1 MKAAALVLLLAVPQL
16 SSAQS
21 PADSAAIRRAA
32 ERAQVRFERT
42 RKLNLPKRYSGR
54 RDECDARIGRF
65 CHWNSEDDTV
75 PAKESPTVVKAR
87 AALLS
92 SLADWSR
99 RSPKD
104 GWITAQRIRYLLENR
119 DHSSAVTVAS
129 ECGATAWWCDAL
141 RGLTLHEAGA
151 GAAADS
157 AFDRALSAMPAKERC
172 RWTDMNMLLS
182 PAQKRR
188 YGKVGCGQ
196 NENVAATLWWLADPF
211 HSVAGNDRR
220 SEHFARHTMAKI
232 QEPTR
237 IAYDIAFA
245 NDLREMMV
253 RFGWARYWTQGH
265 ASMSDPYSAP
275 ISGHEATPNYA
286 FLPVSLRL
294 DSLQNL
300 EFDLD
305 ADASAERYSPVL
317 AKRLGEISPQTALF
331 RRGDSALVVVAFDVS
346 RRKPFDSTALR
357 SALVLAPGEGS
368 ARMVEARSPKG
379 TLTATMSDRPHV
391 LSFEVLSPDKG
402 HAAWHRTGVWL
413 PQVTPGEVSVSD
425 VLLFEPGEVEVRG
438 LNQALP
444 VALPGHEV
452 KRGTTGFYWEI
463 YGLSAA
469 DSALPVSLALTPLG
483 RGTIRRIGESIGLAR
498 RATPL
503 NIAWRDTPGLGS
515 ISARSIVLDLSLV
528 PRGRY
533 ELTVG
538 VQPKGKPP
546 ATSRRT
552 ILVQ

>member
-1 MKAAALVLLLAVPQL
+1 MKLAALALLLAV
-16 SSAQS
+16 SHVSWAQS
-21 PADSAAIRRAA
+21 SADSAATRRAA
-32 ERAQVRFERT
+32 ERAQVRFERI
-42 RKLNLPKRYSGR
+42 RKLNLPKQYSGR

-75 PAKESPTVVKAR
+75 PAKESRTLVRAR

-92 SLADWSR
+92 NLEDLSR
-99 RSPKD
+99 RSPRD
-104 GWITAQRIRYLLENR
+104 GWITAQRIRYLLEIRN
-119 DHSSAVTVAS
+119 DSTAVKVAS
-129 ECGATAWWCDAL
+129 ECRATAWWCDAL

-151 GAAADS
+151 GAGADS
-157 AFDRALSAMPAKERC
+157 AFDRALRAMPERERC
-172 RWTDMNMLLS
+172 RWTDMSVLLT
-182 PAQKRR
+182 PAQKKL

-196 NENVAATLWWLADPF
+196 NEAVASTLWWLADPF
-211 HSVAGNDRR
+211 HSVPGNDRR
-220 SEHFARHTMAKI
+220 AEHFARHTMAKI

-237 IAYDIAFA
+237 IAYDIAWA

-253 RFGWARYWTQGH
+253 RFGWARFWTQGSG
-265 ASMSDPYSAP
+265 SMSDPYSGP

-294 DSLQNL
+294 DSLHDI

-317 AKRLGEISPQTALF
+317 AKRVADISPQTALF
-331 RRGDSALVVVAFDVS
+331 RRGNSVLVVVAFDVS
-346 RRKPFDSTALR
+346 TRKPFDSASLR
-357 SALVLAPGEGS
+357 SALVVAPDEKNARVVEGL
-368 ARMVEARSPKG
+368 SPKG
-379 TLTATMSDRPHV
+379 TLTATISDRPHV
-391 LSFEVLSPDKG
+391 LSLEVLSVEKG

-413 PQVTPGEVSVSD
+413 PSNAPGDVSVSD
-425 VLLFEPGEVEVRG
+425 ILLFEPGDIEVRQ
-438 LNQALP
+438 LDEALP
-444 VALPGHEV
+444 TALPGNAV
-452 KRGTTGFYWEI
+452 KRAKTGFYWEI

-469 DSALPVSLALTPLG
+469 DSALPVSLALTPVG

-503 NIAWRDTPGLGS
+503 NIAWRDTPGLGG

-533 ELTVG
+533 DLTVG